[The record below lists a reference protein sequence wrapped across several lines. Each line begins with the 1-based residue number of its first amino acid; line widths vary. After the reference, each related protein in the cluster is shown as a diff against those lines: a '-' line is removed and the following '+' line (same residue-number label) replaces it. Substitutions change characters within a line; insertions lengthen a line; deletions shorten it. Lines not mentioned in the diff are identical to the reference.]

1 MSFPPG
7 FLDELRARVPLSE
20 TIAKRMTITRAGR
33 EFKGC
38 CPFHGEK
45 TPSFY
50 VNDAKGFFHCFGCGA
65 HGDVIGFVM
74 RYDRLGFVET
84 IESLAQQAG
93 LEVPRLSREEVEKAS
108 KQKTLHQLCEAAC
121 AFFEQHVRQK
131 NGRAAYEYLKGRALS
146 DDAMSRF
153 RLGYAPAEGGLLVTH
168 LKQQGYELPQMME
181 VGLVR
186 KSEQRGDHYS
196 FFRDRVMFPVTD
208 RRGRVVAFGGRIM
221 SGDGPKYI
229 NSPDH
234 PLFHKGK
241 LLYSLPRA
249 AEAASRGA
257 PVVVVEGYMDVISM
271 VEAGFAGA
279 VAPLGTALTE
289 NQMEELWKLGSN
301 APVLCFDGDAAGQRA
316 ATRALERA
324 LPLLGPSRS
333 IKFAFI
339 TSAKDPDD
347 LIRAS
352 GPKAMQTVIDQ
363 AIPLSDM
370 IWKVETEGKD
380 FSTPEARAGLK
391 AALLA
396 YAEKMTE
403 AEVKTFYRTEFTK
416 RIDAAYGWKSLRNQP
431 RRNAPQGT
439 PILARS
445 LPPNPDGQRQR
456 LAIAG
461 LLRQP
466 SLFEQLSEELV
477 ALNLTGPLD
486 NLWQAVVST
495 LEMSP
500 ELDSAALRSCL
511 YTKGLQDTVT
521 HLLEV
526 TAKGPD
532 HWVHEGATREDVER
546 GLRGLIAVRRMLVA
560 KSELQ
565 AISRNELTETDLPRI
580 AALRREVMEAEAA
593 LMHSEEEMA

>member
-20 TIAKRMTITRAGR
+20 TIAKRITITRAGR

-50 VNDAKGFFHCFGCGA
+50 VNDTKGFFHCFGCGA

-121 AFFEQHVRQK
+121 AFFEQHLRQK
-131 NGRAAYEYLKGRALS
+131 SGRAAYEYLKGRALS
-146 DDAMSRF
+146 DDAMARF

-168 LKQQGYELPQMME
+168 LKQQGYELAQMME

-221 SGDGPKYI
+221 QGDGPKYI

-333 IKFAFI
+333 VKFAFI
-339 TSAKDPDD
+339 TGAKDPDD

-370 IWKVETEGKD
+370 IWKVETESND
-380 FSTPEARAGLK
+380 LTTPEARAGLK

-396 YAEKMTE
+396 YAEKMTDT
-403 AEVKTFYRTEFTK
+403 EVQTFYRTEFTK
-416 RIDAAYGWKSLRNQP
+416 RIDATYGWKSLRNQP
-431 RRNAPQGT
+431 RRNTPTGT

-521 HLLEV
+521 QLLEA
-526 TAKGPD
+526 TAKGSE
-532 HWVHEGATREDVER
+532 HWVREGASREDVEH

-565 AISRNELTETDLPRI
+565 AISRNELTEADLTRI